1 MYPAALRLA
10 ALCAAVLAPVLPA
23 ANEPV
28 LRAAP
33 TRPGAS
39 VSAPPVA
46 SASPVSAAAG
56 LPRRKFGGTDYVGV
70 SDVAKR
76 LGLQSAWVVRGQK
89 LSLTGPGGKAV
100 LESDARETAINGLRV
115 FLGEPVRAASGQL
128 FVSLIDFERCLTP
141 VLRPDLGG
149 GPAPAARLVVLDPG
163 HGGRDT
169 GTSIHEKTYA
179 LDVARRAQKLLE
191 AAGYAVSLTRD
202 DDAFMGLA
210 QRSAFASAARADLF
224 VSIHFNALANDTRTS
239 GVEVYTFPPHGQRS
253 TNSWSPARKSDAELE
268 ASPANRQDHWNA
280 VLAHALHRRLVG
292 GLQAMDRGKKLMH
305 LGVLRGLACP
315 GVLVEC
321 GFLTSATEA
330 RKIGT
335 AEYRQQ
341 IAEALVAGIRDYDA
355 TLARL
360 GARR

>member
-1 MYPAALRLA
+1 MFPAALRLA
-10 ALCAAVLAPVLPA
+10 IPGAAAFAGFLQAASEPLP
-23 ANEPV
+23 
-28 LRAAP
+28 RAAP

-39 VSAPPVA
+39 LSAPPVA
-46 SASPVSAAAG
+46 SATSVPAASG

-70 SDVAKR
+70 SDAAKR
-76 LGLQSAWVVRGQK
+76 LGMQTHWVVRGQK
-89 LSLTGPGGKAV
+89 ISLTGPGVKAV
-100 LESDARETAINGLRV
+100 LESDARETRINGLRV

-149 GPAPAARLVVLDPG
+149 GPVPAARVVVLDPG

-169 GTSIHEKTYA
+169 GTSLHEKTHA
-179 LDVARRAQKLLE
+179 LDVARRARKLLE
-191 AAGYAVSLTRD
+191 AAGYAVSLTRED
-202 DDAFMGLA
+202 DVFVGLA
-210 QRSAFASAARADLF
+210 QRSAFATVARADLF
-224 VSIHFNALANDTRTS
+224 VSIHFNALANDARTS
-239 GVEVYTFPPHGQRS
+239 GVEVYTFPPQGQRS
-253 TNSWSPARKSDAELE
+253 ANSWSPARKSDAEPE

-280 VLAHALHRRLVG
+280 VLAHALHRRLVD
-292 GLQAMDRGKKLMH
+292 GLQAADRGKKLMH

-321 GFLTSATEA
+321 GFLTSEPEA

-355 TLARL
+355 TLARV